1 MWGEELG
8 RLRIEPDDMILIQG
22 AKLTRKYGD
31 PQLNVNPKDGKVIV
45 DPSHQ
50 CYKLPGHFVNTKGP
64 VQQKLSAITK
74 PSPVRDLNTG

>member
-31 PQLNVNPKDGKVIV
+31 
-45 DPSHQ
+45 SHQ

-64 VQQKLSAITK
+64 VQQKLSAMTK